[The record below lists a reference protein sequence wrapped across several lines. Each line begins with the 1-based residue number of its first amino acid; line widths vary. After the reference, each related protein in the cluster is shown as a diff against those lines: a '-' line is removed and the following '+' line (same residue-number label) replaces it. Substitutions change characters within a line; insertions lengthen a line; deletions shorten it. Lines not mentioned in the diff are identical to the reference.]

1 MVASPPSRETAMT
14 PEAALDECRAL
25 IERPLGAIAREWKDA
40 HPGGR
45 AVAVYPVW
53 APAEVIHAAG
63 VLPLALL
70 GGGASVELTHADAR
84 FQSFVCS
91 IAKSS
96 LELGFQGLLDGVDGV
111 VFSNIC
117 DVARNLGS
125 IYGRNFPDVFVE
137 YLHLPQ
143 NSTSPGVTPYLA
155 GELRRLAQGLEGA
168 FGLAV
173 TEPALAKAIE
183 TYNELRARLRALY
196 ALRVATPHALSTLEL
211 YTVARA
217 AALAPPAAA
226 IERLDALL
234 DGLVARP
241 ARPRDRLR
249 VVLEGAFCEQPP
261 LGLLEVLEEAGCA
274 VVEDDLLLGW
284 RWFTS
289 DVPADGDPFE
299 QLARAYVD
307 RAAPSST
314 RHESREHRAVGLIE
328 KVRRARADA
337 VVFMPA
343 KFCEPALFDYVLMKQ
358 GLERGGIP
366 HLLVEFEEKMWTF
379 ERTRNEIETFV
390 ESRLFD

>member
-1 MVASPPSRETAMT
+1 VT
-14 PEAALDECRAL
+14 PDAILERCRGLIDEPLSSAA
-25 IERPLGAIAREWKDA
+25 ARWKAD

-45 AVAVYPVW
+45 AVAAYPVW

-63 VLPLALL
+63 MLPLALL
-70 GGGASVELTHADAR
+70 GGGTSVELTHADAR

-96 LELGFQGLLDGVDGV
+96 LELGFQGRLAGVDGF

-125 IYGRNFPDVFVE
+125 IYARNFPDAFVA

-143 NSTSPGVTPYLA
+143 NSTSPSVAAYAA
-155 GELRRLAQGLEGA
+155 GELRRLAAGFEAA
-168 FGLAV
+168 FGLKV
-173 TEPALAKAIE
+173 TEPALARSIE
-183 TYNELRARLRALY
+183 TYDVLRRQLRALY
-196 ALRVATPHALSTLEL
+196 ALRIARPQALATTEL
-211 YTVARA
+211 YAVLRA
-217 AALAPPAAA
+217 ATLVPAETATEWLAAL
-226 IERLDALL
+226 R
-234 DGLVARP
+234 DGLPRRE

-249 VVLEGAFCEQPP
+249 VVVEGAFCEQPP
-261 LGLLEVLEEAGCA
+261 LGLLETLEEAGCY

-284 RWFTS
+284 RWFTT
-289 DVPADGDPFE
+289 DVAAEGDPFE
-299 QLARAYVD
+299 RLGAAYVNQ
-307 RAAPSST
+307 AVPSST
-314 RHESREHRAVGLIE
+314 RHESRRHRAEGLIE

-358 GLERGGIP
+358 GLDRAGIP
-366 HLLVEFEEKMWTF
+366 HMLVEFEEKMWTF

-390 ESRLFD
+390 ESMLLD